1 MATVI
6 EHLGAPVA
14 PPTTGHAPAPAAFAL
29 PGAAWALIAA
39 VLATILYALT
49 IQTRP
54 PHIDEFYHLLAGRS
68 WADDGSL
75 AILDGRYERARLFT
89 MLVGGSFDLFGRS
102 DLLVAR
108 LPSLLASAI
117 SVALILYW
125 VRQVAGMWAAVS
137 AASLFALA
145 GYTFDIAHF
154 ARFYAL
160 HALLTLGAAASLFA
174 ASQSMARSD
183 ARRAVLWL
191 AACAFC
197 LALAAHLQP
206 VTAIAALA
214 LGAWLLFD
222 QRALILSMRPLHLI
236 VLGGVALACAAI
248 VLSQAGPAIDS
259 YRHAERWATGSQ
271 DDPYYYIREYWVQL
285 PLLLLLWPVALVAAW
300 RHSASLASLCG
311 AMVMLCLALHSFAG
325 MKAWRYAYYAFPFL
339 CMTYGLATAF
349 LVDRFG
355 GKGRTLRSAALFA
368 SVTLLLIGG
377 NSAYR
382 QSARLM
388 ATALPALIHDPAA
401 IAAPVPDDIWD
412 KAAPELRR
420 ITAGRG
426 LVVTGDDLRTIAY
439 VGPFDLF
446 ISHSRL
452 GELTPAVDFNRDFR
466 TGRPLIDS
474 AAGLAQ
480 VIDCS
485 EDGVVIISDHQW
497 RNPMGVRAQVA
508 DLIERRLTPV
518 PTNTGFHIYSWRH
531 PLARRSCPH
540 VGKQALPGKRASAVR
555 PQPPRWRCVPSGQ
568 SCPPHPFALAARG
581 SVA

>member
-1 MATVI
+1 MATIVD
-6 EHLGAPVA
+6 HPGAPA
-14 PPTTGHAPAPAAFAL
+14 ALPAKGRPPALAAFAL
-29 PGAAWALIAA
+29 PDAVWTLIAA
-39 VLATILYALT
+39 LLACTLYALT

-68 WADDGSL
+68 WAKDGSL

-89 MLVGGSFDLFGRS
+89 MLVGGSFDLLGRS

-108 LPSLLASAI
+108 LPSLLASAT
-117 SVALILYW
+117 SVALIFHW
-125 VRQVAGMWAAVS
+125 VRQVGGMWGAVGAAL
-137 AASLFALA
+137 LFALA

-174 ASQSMARSD
+174 ATRPD
-183 ARRAVLWL
+183 ARRSILWL
-191 AACAFC
+191 TASALC
-197 LALAAHLQP
+197 LALASHLQP

-222 QRALILSMRPLHLI
+222 QRARIWSMPPLHL
-236 VLGGVALACAAI
+236 VALGGVALACSAVA
-248 VLSQAGPAIDS
+248 LSLAGPALDS

-271 DDPYYYIREYWVQL
+271 DDPLYYIREYWVQL
-285 PLLLLLWPVALVAAW
+285 PLMLLLWPVALVAAW
-300 RHSASLASLCG
+300 RRNASLASLCA
-311 AMVMLCLALHSFAG
+311 AMVMLGLALHSFAG
-325 MKAWRYAYYAFPFL
+325 MKAWRYAYYIFPFL
-339 CMTYGLATAF
+339 CMTYGLAIAF
-349 LVDRFG
+349 LMDRFG
-355 GKGRTLRSAALFA
+355 GRERNLRGVALFTG
-368 SVTLLLIGG
+368 VMLLLIGG
-377 NSAYR
+377 NSGYR

-388 ATALPALIHDPAA
+388 ATALPALIQSPTA
-401 IAAPVPDDIWD
+401 IAAPVPDDVWD
-412 KAAPELRR
+412 KAAPDLRR
-420 ITAGRG
+420 VTAGRG

-452 GELTPAVDFNRDFR
+452 GELKPASDFNRDFR

-485 EDGVVIISDHQW
+485 VDGVVIVSDHQW
-497 RNPMGVRAQVA
+497 RNPMGVRPQVA
-508 DLIERRLTPV
+508 DLIERRLTRLS
-518 PTNTGFHIYSWRH
+518 TETGFHIYSWRH

-540 VGKQALPGKRASAVR
+540 VGEQALPGKRASAVR

-568 SCPPHPFALAARG
+568 SCPSLGIATRMDAA
-581 SVA
+581 